1 MTDDMIM
8 ALAAK
13 GGVIQINFYPLF
25 LDDGFPGVLE
35 ESGIMEWGEGVE
47 AEFIA
52 DPADDKKRAAWYS
65 VQDELNK
72 LPRPSYKMIVD
83 HIDHVVN
90 LVGIDHV
97 GLGSDFDGIAVAPD
111 GMEDA
116 SCFSRIFDEMRLR
129 GYSESDIEKVAGGN
143 FFRLLA

>member
-1 MTDDMIM
+1 
-8 ALAAK
+8 
-13 GGVIQINFYPLF
+13 
-25 LDDGFPGVLE
+25 
-35 ESGIMEWGEGVE
+35 
-47 AEFIA
+47 
-52 DPADDKKRAAWYS
+52 
-65 VQDELNK
+65 
-72 LPRPSYKMIVD
+72 
-83 HIDHVVN
+83 VN

-129 GYSESDIEKVAGGN
+129 GYSGSDIEKVAGGN